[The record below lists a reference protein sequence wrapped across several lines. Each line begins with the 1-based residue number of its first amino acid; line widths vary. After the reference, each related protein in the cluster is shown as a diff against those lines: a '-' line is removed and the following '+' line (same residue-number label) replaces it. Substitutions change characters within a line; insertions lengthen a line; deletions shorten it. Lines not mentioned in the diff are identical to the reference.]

1 MKKLLLIFIITIAI
15 GICLCLAVFFLHND
29 KSFEEEV
36 VEGLANYNQEHGHFP
51 NCKNSNSLFDSL
63 QLNLNYW
70 KREDFDYK
78 YTFDKKD
85 NSCILSSSSDF
96 VIFNSKMDGRTS
108 KK

>member
-51 NCKNSNSLFDSL
+51 IIKTQIVYSIPYN
-63 QLNLNYW
+63 
-70 KREDFDYK
+70 
-78 YTFDKKD
+78 
-85 NSCILSSSSDF
+85 
-96 VIFNSKMDGRTS
+96 
-108 KK
+108 